1 MSNPT
6 QGQTN
11 RHDGNEEPVTCQLQ
25 EKPLRLAPDGNAILI
40 VLDASGKA
48 IKRFSVSADILSL
61 ASPYFDRL
69 FHGHMTEARDL
80 SKLGSVSIDLN
91 EDDPQAV
98 EFILR
103 VLHHKVPDSLATL
116 DLQLIANIAL
126 HADKYDTCTIL
137 RPWVAY
143 WLDSLEPL
151 DKTPVGIGLRLLA
164 AYMVRARPNFALV
177 SSIALRNLPKD
188 FGSSWSHHELL
199 QHFPDAKINQLF
211 ERIEVLIQKSRQ
223 LIEDAE
229 ATLRKNSAIYEM
241 DYMECSLCAR
251 RHPLGAKKCH
261 PCKNVELRR
270 LYCTCEARV
279 SDYMD
284 VLRRVELWGSSVALE
299 SLAASEIQYRI
310 SCAREDVKHYCEASL
325 GCPLR
330 TQIGAVAT
338 SLQRLLDDCRGPS
351 LED

>member
-1 MSNPT
+1 MSKLL
-6 QGQTN
+6 QDQTTTYAE
-11 RHDGNEEPVTCQLQ
+11 NEEPVLCQTQ
-25 EKPLRLAPDGNAILI
+25 KKSLRLAPDGNAILI

-116 DLQLIANIAL
+116 DLQLIASIAL
-126 HADKYDTCTIL
+126 GADKYDTCTIL

-164 AYMVRARPNFALV
+164 TYM
-177 SSIALRNLPKD
+177 NLPKD
-188 FGSSWSHHELL
+188 FGSFWSHHELL
-199 QHFPDAKINQLF
+199 QHFPEVKINQPF
-211 ERIEVLIQKSRQ
+211 KRIEFLIQKSRAVMDMGS
-223 LIEDAE
+223 IETDGDEEEEEGGEEEEEE
-229 ATLRKNSAIYEM
+229 AQKDNGDEEREEAKHDEEHQEEEEEDHGGGSRCPKN
-241 DYMECSLCAR
+241 
-251 RHPLGAKKCH
+251 
-261 PCKNVELRR
+261 
-270 LYCTCEARV
+270 
-279 SDYMD
+279 
-284 VLRRVELWGSSVALE
+284 
-299 SLAASEIQYRI
+299 RI
-310 SCAREDVKHYCEASL
+310 SSCHRLAYSYAFYESKHGFNTVS
-325 GCPLR
+325 
-330 TQIGAVAT
+330 
-338 SLQRLLDDCRGPS
+338 SS
-351 LED
+351 